1 MCYLK
6 LLTRHTALYRSFFSD
21 ILCICSARWNMHN
34 HWTCEQCVL
43 FVLAQ
48 WWGCC
53 GSAPGQSRTW
63 SLKVQ
68 RHHLAP
74 SVPKDL
80 RHVITGVHTASFGVD
95 PAHLPLVVAVHWPMR
110 KKHTGRCMQ
119 MGRKLI
125 YNPEQHKSEQY
136 SQRRDWQQENNKLF

>member
-1 MCYLK
+1 MF
-6 LLTRHTALYRSFFSD
+6 LLSQS
-21 ILCICSARWNMHN
+21 
-34 HWTCEQCVL
+34 
-43 FVLAQ
+43 
-48 WWGCC
+48 GCC

-95 PAHLPLVVAVHWPMR
+95 PAHLSLVVAVHWPMR
-110 KKHTGRCMQ
+110 KKAHREVHANGQ
-119 MGRKLI
+119 
-125 YNPEQHKSEQY
+125 KSY
-136 SQRRDWQQENNKLF
+136 L

>member
-1 MCYLK
+1 MF
-6 LLTRHTALYRSFFSD
+6 LL
-21 ILCICSARWNMHN
+21 
-34 HWTCEQCVL
+34 V
-43 FVLAQ
+43 Q

-80 RHVITGVHTASFGVD
+80 RHVITGVHAASFGVD
-95 PAHLPLVVAVHWPMR
+95 PAHLPLVVAVHWPLR
-110 KKHTGRCMQ
+110 KRHIGRCMQ
-119 MGRKLI
+119 MAEELFIIQNDRGLSSIPKREVGSL
-125 YNPEQHKSEQY
+125 
-136 SQRRDWQQENNKLF
+136 RRTSLFKNKF

>member
-1 MCYLK
+1 MHIRWPCSITVCDMF
-6 LLTRHTALYRSFFSD
+6 LLS
-21 ILCICSARWNMHN
+21 
-34 HWTCEQCVL
+34 
-43 FVLAQ
+43 Q

-95 PAHLPLVVAVHWPMR
+95 PAHLSLVVAVHWPMR
-110 KKHTGRCMQ
+110 KKAHREVHANGQ
-119 MGRKLI
+119 
-125 YNPEQHKSEQY
+125 KSY
-136 SQRRDWQQENNKLF
+136 L